1 MDKRI
6 LNMRKL
12 IVSPAPHA
20 HSTDTTQRLMRDVI
34 IALLPA
40 FAVSVYFFGGGALF
54 VAAVSVGSCV
64 GIEFAIQKWVMRTK
78 PQIGDLSSVVTGLL
92 LAMNLP
98 STAPWWLVLIGSVVA
113 IGIAKMSFGG
123 LGKNP
128 FNPALVGRV
137 FLLISF
143 PVQMTKWVLPRH
155 FATTDAVTGATPL
168 GILKE
173 GLAKGLSVDQIFSDS
188 HFSYWEMLFGRIGGS
203 AGEVSALA
211 LLLGFGYL
219 LFRHVIRPHIPLA
232 IFITIFLFEGILWL
246 INPARFAD
254 PLFHLLTGGVMLGAI
269 FMATDYVTSPM
280 NPRGMI
286 IFGVGIGLLT
296 ILIRVFGSYPEGI
309 SFAILI
315 MNATVPLINKY
326 IKPKRYGEVVKNG

>member
-1 MDKRI
+1 MK
-6 LNMRKL
+6 KL

-20 HSTDTTQRLMRDVI
+20 HSSDTTQRLMRDVI

-40 FAVSVYFFGGGALF
+40 FAASVYIFGWGALV
-54 VAAVSVGSCV
+54 VAAVSIISCV
-64 GIEFAIQKWVMRTK
+64 CIEFAIQKWMMRAK
-78 PQIGDLSSVVTGLL
+78 PQTSDLSAVVTGLL

-98 STAPWWLVLIGSVVA
+98 SNSPWWMVLIGSIVA

-143 PVQMTKWVLPRH
+143 PVQMTNWVLPRS

-168 GILKE
+168 AIMKE
-173 GLAKGLSVDQIFSDS
+173 GLANGLSVEQIIDANN
-188 HFSYWEMLFGRIGGS
+188 FSYLEMLFGRIGGS
-203 AGEVSALA
+203 AGEVSAIA
-211 LLLGFGYL
+211 LLLGFAYL
-219 LFRHVIRPHIPLA
+219 LFRRVIRPHIPLA
-232 IFITIFLFEGILWL
+232 IFITIFIFSGALWL
-246 INPARFAD
+246 INPMKFVD
-254 PLFHLLTGGVMLGAI
+254 PLFHLLTGGILLGSI
-269 FMATDYVTSPM
+269 FMATDYTTSPM
-280 NPRGMI
+280 SPRGMI

-315 MNATVPLINKY
+315 MNAVVPLLNKY
-326 IKPKRYGEVVKNG
+326 VKPKRYGKEVRNG

>member
-1 MDKRI
+1 MKQLVI
-6 LNMRKL
+6 
-12 IVSPAPHA
+12 SPAPHA
-20 HSTDTTQRLMRDVI
+20 HSKDSTRRLMLDVI

-40 FAVSVYFFGGGALF
+40 YIMSVYFFGLGALTT
-54 VAAVSVGSCV
+54 AAVAIISCLLLEYA
-64 GIEFAIQKWVMRTK
+64 IERWVMKSKSTV
-78 PQIGDLSSVVTGLL
+78 GDLSAVLTGLL

-98 STAPWWLVLIGSVVA
+98 GNIPWWIVVIGAVVA

-123 LGKNP
+123 LGQNI

-143 PVQMTKWVLPRH
+143 PLQMTTWPAPTAWTGVD
-155 FATTDAVTGATPL
+155 ATTGATPL
-168 GILKE
+168 AIVKE
-173 GLAKGLSVDQIFSDS
+173 GLANGNTVEQIMSMHDL
-188 HFSYWEMLFGRIGGS
+188 SYWQMLFGKIGGS
-203 AGEVSALA
+203 AGEVSAIA
-211 LLLGFGYL
+211 LLIGFAYL

-232 IFITIFLFEGILWL
+232 IFGTVVIFSGILWMV
-246 INPARFAD
+246 NPHRFVD

-286 IFGVGIGLLT
+286 IYGVGIGLLT
-296 ILIRVFGSYPEGI
+296 VLIRVFGSYPEGI

-315 MNATVPLINKY
+315 MNAVVPLLNKY
-326 IKPKRYGEVVKNG
+326 IKPKRYGEEVKHG

>member
-1 MDKRI
+1 MK
-6 LNMRKL
+6 KL

-20 HSTDTTQRLMRDVI
+20 HSSDTTQRLMRDVI

-40 FAVSVYFFGGGALF
+40 FAASVYIFGWGALF
-54 VAAVSVGSCV
+54 VGAVSVLSCV
-64 GIEFAIQKWVMRTK
+64 CVEFAIQKWMMRTK
-78 PQIGDLSSVVTGLL
+78 PQTSDLSAVVTGLL

-98 STAPWWLVLIGSVVA
+98 SNSPWWMVLIGSIVA

-143 PVQMTKWVLPRH
+143 PVQMTNWVLPRSL
-155 FATTDAVTGATPL
+155 AATDATSGATPL
-168 GILKE
+168 AIMKE
-173 GLAKGLSVDQIFSDS
+173 GLANGLSVEQIIDTNN
-188 HFSYWEMLFGRIGGS
+188 FSYLEMLFGRIGGA
-203 AGEVSALA
+203 AGEVSAIA
-211 LLLGFGYL
+211 LLLGFAYL
-219 LFRHVIRPHIPLA
+219 LFRRVIRPHIPLA
-232 IFITIFLFEGILWL
+232 IFITIFIFSGALWL
-246 INPARFAD
+246 INPAKFVD
-254 PLFHLLTGGVMLGAI
+254 PLFHLLTGGILLGSI

-280 NPRGMI
+280 SPRGMI

-315 MNATVPLINKY
+315 MNATVPLLNKY
-326 IKPKRYGEVVKNG
+326 VKPKRYGKEVRNG